1 MAQYSYGQLKED
13 YESFSN
19 EFAIVRVNRKKIS
32 DSRQRF
38 IVGDLA
44 VELTCGFE
52 ASIATFSIY
61 NCFDQEKGC
70 FLVDELKKYIA
81 MGSQVEI
88 SLGYA
93 ALVKPVFVGFIA
105 RTAFCYGRGLKINI
119 FYNKNL
125 FILAVSLHLD
135 IPKCF
140 KIVTVGVSK
149 I

>member
-1 MAQYSYGQLKED
+1 MAQYSYEQLKED

-93 ALVKPVFVGFIA
+93 ALVKPVFVGLFQE
-105 RTAFCYGRGLKINI
+105 RHSVTAEESLRMCQSCAWMRRGR
-119 FYNKNL
+119 
-125 FILAVSLHLD
+125 
-135 IPKCF
+135 
-140 KIVTVGVSK
+140 
-149 I
+149 